1 MTTSLQVHL
10 RTLKTEAAMTFNPFE
25 DLFQRLANIE
35 EKLST
40 LKVPASEPAP
50 EIIDRNELCRRLNIT
65 APTAIRW
72 EKKGKIPTVRI
83 GSSVRY
89 NWPSVI
95 KALESK

>member
-1 MTTSLQVHL
+1 MSN
-10 RTLKTEAAMTFNPFE
+10 NPFD

-35 EKLST
+35 EKLASIGMPIT
-40 LKVPASEPAP
+40 EPPA
-50 EIIDRNELCRRLNIT
+50 EIIDRITLCKRLNIT

-83 GSSVRY
+83 GSNVRY

-95 KALESK
+95 KALEGK